1 MKYSV
6 YDRFKVEVVRQND
19 TWQVFRIG
27 QGVKRPEPD
36 VYIPT
41 DTSKS
46 ELLVA
51 LDDVF
56 HEFALPGVCIEEI
69 GD

>member
-6 YDRFKVEVVRQND
+6 YGRFKLEVIRQD
-19 TWQVFRIG
+19 DAWQVFRLG
-27 QGVKRPEPD
+27 QGIKRPEPN
-36 VYIPT
+36 VHIPP
-41 DTSKS
+41 DALPS

-56 HEFALPGVCIEEI
+56 HELASPGDCIEEI
-69 GD
+69 GE